1 MLKPSELT
9 PAYSALLAELVEK
22 HLDPDAV
29 RVVLGGIPETTKVCT
44 HAQELTSLMD
54 PVLFKRFW
62 DCHGTIVCSSL
73 FLFTY
78 ILKFLFSVLYTGG
91 GRVARIVLT
100 AAAQTLTPVTTEV
113 RFTFQISHVG
123 ESGMFKAL
131 LCCSSVESPLLSL
144 IQNAT

>member
-44 HAQELTSLMD
+44 HARVLTSLMD
-54 PVLFKRFW
+54 PVLLKRFW

-73 FLFTY
+73 FVFTY
-78 ILKFLFSVLYTGG
+78 ILKIRPQFC
-91 GRVARIVLT
+91 
-100 AAAQTLTPVTTEV
+100 TPE
-113 RFTFQISHVG
+113 VG
-123 ESGMFKAL
+123 EWL
-131 LCCSSVESPLLSL
+131 VLC
-144 IQNAT
+144 

>member
-1 MLKPSELT
+1 MFILI
-9 PAYSALLAELVEK
+9 
-22 HLDPDAV
+22 
-29 RVVLGGIPETTKVCT
+29 RVYIYTEN
-44 HAQELTSLMD
+44 
-54 PVLFKRFW
+54 
-62 DCHGTIVCSSL
+62 SS
-73 FLFTY
+73 
-78 ILKFLFSVLYTGG
+78 SVLYTGG
-91 GRVARIVLT
+91 GRVARIVFT